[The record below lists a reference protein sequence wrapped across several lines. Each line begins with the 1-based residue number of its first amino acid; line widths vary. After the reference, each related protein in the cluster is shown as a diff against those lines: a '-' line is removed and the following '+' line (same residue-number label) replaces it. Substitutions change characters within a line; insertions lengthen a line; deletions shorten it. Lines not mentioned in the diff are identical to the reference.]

1 MINLFLS
8 VFNYFQF
15 PLAVSTVSL
24 LPFHLVFF
32 QVMMG
37 GHWFNSLF
45 GHPDSVDP
53 NHLQDVAIE
62 TAEKT
67 LGIRTKPTSCL
78 TTIQRDC
85 IPQYTLGH
93 SDRIKNIFDFIEQ
106 RKLPLSLIGA
116 SYNGVSMNDCIY
128 NAQLTVD
135 RILESN

>member
-1 MINLFLS
+1 
-8 VFNYFQF
+8 
-15 PLAVSTVSL
+15 
-24 LPFHLVFF
+24 
-32 QVMMG
+32 MG

-53 NHLQDVAIE
+53 DHLQDVAIE

-93 SDRIKNIFDFIEQ
+93 SDRIRNIFDFIEQ

-128 NAQLTVD
+128 NAQLAVD